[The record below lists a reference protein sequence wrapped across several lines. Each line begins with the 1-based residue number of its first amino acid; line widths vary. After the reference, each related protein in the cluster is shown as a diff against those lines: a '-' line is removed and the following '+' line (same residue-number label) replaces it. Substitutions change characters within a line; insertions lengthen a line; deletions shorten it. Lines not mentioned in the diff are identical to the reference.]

1 MIIPVLIIAAVI
13 GLDQISKY
21 IVAANMQVGESFNL
35 VKYILNIRYTENEG
49 ASFGILRDNRWIFM
63 ILSVIA
69 IILMCAAILYLRRK
83 NIRKNNFLISV
94 ALSLMLGG
102 GIGNMIDRIF
112 RSSAVEIGKKV
123 VVDFLEFAFVNFA
136 IFNVADSFICIGS
149 VLFCICI
156 VTGKYS
162 IFEKPDKINDA
173 GEIGEINEE
182 TGETEEIN
190 SDGAEH

>member
-1 MIIPVLIIAAVI
+1 LIIPVLIIAAVI